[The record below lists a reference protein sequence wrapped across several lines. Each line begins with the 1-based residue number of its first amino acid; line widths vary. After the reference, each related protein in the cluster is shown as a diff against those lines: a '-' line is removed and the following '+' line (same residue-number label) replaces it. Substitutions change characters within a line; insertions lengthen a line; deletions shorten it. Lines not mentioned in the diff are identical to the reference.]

1 MKENDLNYVNIP
13 VDKAALSQDSIG
25 RLDETLKEK
34 EGPYLLHCTTG
45 ARAAM
50 FLALSR
56 ARQHGW
62 TAERTFEEAEKM
74 GYDLKGSPGFARF
87 VAESSGK

>member
-1 MKENDLNYVNIP
+1 MCHYP
-13 VDKAALSQDSIG
+13 
-25 RLDETLKEK
+25 
-34 EGPYLLHCTTG
+34 LHCATG

-56 ARQHGW
+56 ARQNGW
-62 TAERTFEEAEKM
+62 TAERTFEEAGKM

-87 VAESSGK
+87 VTESADK